1 MAGLHVEGPIASPEV
16 TLFTDP
22 ADKTQESI
30 LSYIVLGR
38 DLGSGQSTEESTLL
52 AQAALALTIRQGR
65 GFATG
70 FAETLG
76 ISDFQIDAAGSGND
90 TQVIVSGRL
99 SRKLLLRYGRSV
111 FSPDQTLFLRYDI
124 SKRLYLEAAQGVER
138 AVDVFYSFS
147 F

>member
-1 MAGLHVEGPIASPEV
+1 MEGPIANPEV

-70 FAETLG
+70 FAESLG
-76 ISDFQIDAAGSGND
+76 ISDFQIDAAGSGDD

-99 SRKLLLRYGRSV
+99 SRRLLLRYGRSV
-111 FSPDQTLFLRYDI
+111 FKPDQTLFLRYDI
-124 SKRLYLEAAQGVER
+124 SKRLYLEAAQGLER